1 MRKNKIHLP
10 GGGECGIDVGLEW
23 SSDKKAWI
31 VDLKKDEH
39 ELTTYLDPEDAD
51 ACMEGKNGVSLGIK
65 ISQLKN
71 NIQEISG

>member
-1 MRKNKIHLP
+1 
-10 GGGECGIDVGLEW
+10 
-23 SSDKKAWI
+23 